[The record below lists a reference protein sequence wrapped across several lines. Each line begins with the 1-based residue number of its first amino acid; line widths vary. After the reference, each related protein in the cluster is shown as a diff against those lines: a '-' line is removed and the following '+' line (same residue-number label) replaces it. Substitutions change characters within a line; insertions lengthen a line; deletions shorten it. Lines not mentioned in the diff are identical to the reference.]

1 MKNSKDSFVVDRFKS
16 VKYALKGLWMLLK
29 SENSIK
35 LQFGVG
41 IALTFLGF
49 SMNSPTSEWTAQFLA
64 IGLVMVAEG
73 LNTSVEK
80 IANFIHP
87 EYHEK
92 IGEIKDIAAG
102 AVAIAALVSFVIG
115 FLIYL
120 PKFIN

>member
-16 VKYALKGLWMLLK
+16 IKYALKGLWMLLR

-35 LQFGVG
+35 LQFGIG

-49 SMNSPTSEWTAQFLA
+49 SMNISTSEWTAQFLA

-73 LNTSVEK
+73 LNTSIEK

-92 IGEIKDIAAG
+92 IGEIKDISAG

>member
-35 LQFGVG
+35 LQFGIG

-49 SMNSPTSEWTAQFLA
+49 SMNISTSEWTAQLLA

-73 LNTSVEK
+73 LNTSIEK

>member
-16 VKYALKGLWMLLK
+16 IKYALKGLWMLLK
-29 SENSIK
+29 YENSIK
-35 LQFGVG
+35 LQFGIG

-49 SMNSPTSEWTAQFLA
+49 SMNISTSEWTAQFLA

-73 LNTSVEK
+73 QNTSIEK

-92 IGEIKDIAAG
+92 IGEIKDISAG

>member
-1 MKNSKDSFVVDRFKS
+1 MKNSKDSFVVYRFKS
-16 VKYALKGLWMLLK
+16 IKYALKGLWMLLR

-35 LQFGVG
+35 LQFGIG

-49 SMNSPTSEWTAQFLA
+49 SMNISTSEWTAQFLA

>member
-49 SMNSPTSEWTAQFLA
+49 SMNISTSEWTAQFLA

>member
-16 VKYALKGLWMLLK
+16 IKYALKGLWMLLK
-29 SENSIK
+29 YENSIK
-35 LQFGVG
+35 LQFGIG

-49 SMNSPTSEWTAQFLA
+49 SMNISTSEWTAQFLA

>member
-16 VKYALKGLWMLLK
+16 IKYALKGLWMLLK
-29 SENSIK
+29 YENSIK
-35 LQFGVG
+35 LQFGIG

-49 SMNSPTSEWTAQFLA
+49 SMNISTSEWTAQFLA

-73 LNTSVEK
+73 LNTSIEK

-92 IGEIKDIAAG
+92 IGEIKDISAG

>member
-1 MKNSKDSFVVDRFKS
+1 MKNPKDSFVVDRFKS
-16 VKYALKGLWMLLK
+16 VKYALKGLWMLLR

-35 LQFGVG
+35 LQFGIG

-49 SMNSPTSEWTAQFLA
+49 SMNISTSEWTAQFLA

-73 LNTSVEK
+73 LNTSIEK

>member
-16 VKYALKGLWMLLK
+16 IKYALKGLWMLLR

-35 LQFGVG
+35 LQFGIG

-49 SMNSPTSEWTAQFLA
+49 SMNISTSEWTAQFLA

>member
-1 MKNSKDSFVVDRFKS
+1 MKNSKDSFLVDRFKS

-35 LQFGVG
+35 LQFCIG

-49 SMNSPTSEWTAQFLA
+49 SMNISISEWTAQFLA

-102 AVAIAALVSFVIG
+102 AVAIAALISFVIG
-115 FLIYL
+115 FLIYV
-120 PKFIN
+120 PKFMN

>member
-16 VKYALKGLWMLLK
+16 IKYALKGLWMLLK

-35 LQFGVG
+35 LQFGIG

-49 SMNSPTSEWTAQFLA
+49 SMNISTSEWTAQFLA

-73 LNTSVEK
+73 LNTSIEK

-92 IGEIKDIAAG
+92 IGEIKDISAG

>member
-1 MKNSKDSFVVDRFKS
+1 MKNPKDSFLVDRFKS
-16 VKYALKGLWMLLK
+16 VKYALKGLWMLLR

-35 LQFGVG
+35 LQFGIG

-49 SMNSPTSEWTAQFLA
+49 SMNISTSEWTAQFLA

-73 LNTSVEK
+73 LNTSIEK

>member
-1 MKNSKDSFVVDRFKS
+1 MKNSKDSFLVDRFKS
-16 VKYALKGLWMLLK
+16 VKYALRGLWMLLK

-35 LQFGVG
+35 LQFSIG

-49 SMNSPTSEWTAQFLA
+49 SMNISISEWTAQFLA

-73 LNTSVEK
+73 LNTSIEK

-102 AVAIAALVSFVIG
+102 AVAIAAIISFVIG
-115 FLIYL
+115 FLIYV
-120 PKFIN
+120 PKFMN

>member
-16 VKYALKGLWMLLK
+16 IKYALKGLWMLLK
-29 SENSIK
+29 YENSIK
-35 LQFGVG
+35 LQFGIG
-41 IALTFLGF
+41 TALTFLGF
-49 SMNSPTSEWTAQFLA
+49 SMNISTSEWTAQFLA

>member
-16 VKYALKGLWMLLK
+16 VKYALKGLCMLLR

-35 LQFGVG
+35 LQFGIG

-49 SMNSPTSEWTAQFLA
+49 SMNISTSEWTAQFLA

>member
-16 VKYALKGLWMLLK
+16 IKYALKGLWMLLK
-29 SENSIK
+29 YENSIK
-35 LQFGVG
+35 LQFGIG

-49 SMNSPTSEWTAQFLA
+49 SMNISTSEWTAQFLA

-73 LNTSVEK
+73 LNTSIEK

>member
-16 VKYALKGLWMLLK
+16 IKYALKGLWMLLK
-29 SENSIK
+29 YENSIK
-35 LQFGVG
+35 LQFGIG

-49 SMNSPTSEWTAQFLA
+49 SMNISTSEWTAQFLA

-92 IGEIKDIAAG
+92 IGEIKDISAG

>member
-1 MKNSKDSFVVDRFKS
+1 MKNPKDSFLVDRFKS
-16 VKYALKGLWMLLK
+16 VKYALKGLWMLLR

-35 LQFGVG
+35 LQFGIG

-49 SMNSPTSEWTAQFLA
+49 SMNISTSEWTAQILA

-73 LNTSVEK
+73 LNTSIEK

-92 IGEIKDIAAG
+92 IGEIKDISAG

>member
-1 MKNSKDSFVVDRFKS
+1 MKNPKDSFVVDRFKS
-16 VKYALKGLWMLLK
+16 VKYALKGLWMLLR

-35 LQFGVG
+35 LQFGIG

-49 SMNSPTSEWTAQFLA
+49 SMNISTSEWTAQFLA

>member
-35 LQFGVG
+35 LQFGIG

-49 SMNSPTSEWTAQFLA
+49 SMNISTSEWTAQFLA

-73 LNTSVEK
+73 LNTSIEK

>member
-16 VKYALKGLWMLLK
+16 IKYALKGLWMLLR

-35 LQFGVG
+35 LQFGIG

-49 SMNSPTSEWTAQFLA
+49 SMNISTSEWTAQFLA

-92 IGEIKDIAAG
+92 IGEIKDISAG

>member
-35 LQFGVG
+35 LQFCIG

-49 SMNSPTSEWTAQFLA
+49 SMNISISEWTAQFLA

>member
-1 MKNSKDSFVVDRFKS
+1 MKNSKDSFLVDRFKS
-16 VKYALKGLWMLLK
+16 VKYALRGLWMLLK

-35 LQFGVG
+35 LQFCIG

-49 SMNSPTSEWTAQFLA
+49 SMNISISEWTAQFLA

-102 AVAIAALVSFVIG
+102 AVAIAALISFIIG
-115 FLIYL
+115 FLIYV
-120 PKFIN
+120 PKFMN

>member
-1 MKNSKDSFVVDRFKS
+1 MKNSKDSFLVDRFKS
-16 VKYALKGLWMLLK
+16 VKYALRGLWMLLK

-35 LQFGVG
+35 LQFCIG

-49 SMNSPTSEWTAQFLA
+49 SMNISISEWTAQFLA

-102 AVAIAALVSFVIG
+102 AVAIAALISFVIG
-115 FLIYL
+115 FLIYV
-120 PKFIN
+120 PKFMN

>member
-1 MKNSKDSFVVDRFKS
+1 
-16 VKYALKGLWMLLK
+16 MLLK

-35 LQFGVG
+35 LQFCIG

-49 SMNSPTSEWTAQFLA
+49 SMNISISEWTAQFLA

-102 AVAIAALVSFVIG
+102 AVAIAALISFVIG
-115 FLIYL
+115 FLIYV
-120 PKFIN
+120 PKFMN

>member
-16 VKYALKGLWMLLK
+16 VKYALNGLWMLLK

-35 LQFGVG
+35 LQFGIG

-49 SMNSPTSEWTAQFLA
+49 SMNISTSEWTAQFLA

-73 LNTSVEK
+73 LNTSIEK

>member
-35 LQFGVG
+35 LQFGIG

-49 SMNSPTSEWTAQFLA
+49 SMNISTSEWTAQFLA

>member
-35 LQFGVG
+35 FQFGIG

-49 SMNSPTSEWTAQFLA
+49 SMNISTSEWTAQFLA

>member
-16 VKYALKGLWMLLK
+16 IKYALKGLWMLLR

-35 LQFGVG
+35 LQFGIG

-49 SMNSPTSEWTAQFLA
+49 SMNISTSEWTAQFLA

-92 IGEIKDIAAG
+92 IGEIKDILAG

>member
-35 LQFGVG
+35 LQFGIG

-49 SMNSPTSEWTAQFLA
+49 SMNISTSEWTAQFLA

-102 AVAIAALVSFVIG
+102 AVAIAALVSFFIG